1 MFGDV
6 MAYRLTSKRFLHGAL
21 TLGMVALL
29 VYYARTVH
37 WDAAW
42 RAIRSASP
50 WLLFLAALANLATVG
65 SKALVW
71 WIFLRPVGAP
81 SLGLAMRATAA
92 GAGINNLLIANSGE
106 AARAVLVTRSSEAT
120 GTGVVAALALERL
133 FDFIGYVLVLIGAAF
148 LLPLPED
155 VARWRPAAVAT
166 LGAIVVVLIALL
178 AHAPQAPPPGQ
189 KITGVVARARA
200 GFERFIERLA
210 HIVTLRRMGAA
221 LALTVVNWG
230 TQIASYHLTA
240 VAAHFP
246 ISVAGSI
253 TAMLLV
259 NVGFLARATPGNVG
273 FFQFVYAATAQAMG
287 LSKDAAVGVAL
298 LLQVVQNVPVTV
310 LGAALA
316 PDLMLAARKKKLPP
330 APAPADGAEGSA
342 M

>member
-1 MFGDV
+1 
-6 MAYRLTSKRFLHGAL
+6 MAVRLTSKRFLHGVL
-21 TLGMVALL
+21 TIGMIALL

-37 WDAAW
+37 WGAAW
-42 RAIRSASP
+42 HAIRSASP
-50 WLLFLAALANLATVG
+50 WLLLLAALANLATVG
-65 SKALVW
+65 AKAVVW

-106 AARAVLVTRSSEAT
+106 AARAVLVTRSSEAS

-148 LLPLPED
+148 LLPLPQN
-155 VARWRPAAVAT
+155 VVRWRPEAIVV

-178 AHAPQAPPPGQ
+178 VHAPHPPPVGQ
-189 KITGVVARARA
+189 VITGVVARVRA
-200 GFERFIERLA
+200 GFELFIERLA
-210 HIVTLRRMGAA
+210 HIVTVRRMGAA
-221 LALTVVNWG
+221 LLLTGVNWG
-230 TQIASYHLTA
+230 TQIASYHFTA
-240 VAAHFP
+240 MAAHFP
-246 ISVAGSI
+246 ISLAGSI

-259 NVGFLARATPGNVG
+259 NVGFLVRATPGNVG
-273 FFQFVYAATAQAMG
+273 VFQLVYAVTAQALG

-298 LLQVVQNVPVTV
+298 LLQVVQNGPVTV

-316 PDLMLAARKKKLPP
+316 PDLMLAARKKK
-330 APAPADGAEGSA
+330 APAMGAEETA

>member
-1 MFGDV
+1 
-6 MAYRLTSKRFLHGAL
+6 MAGRLSKNRWLHGVL
-21 TLGMVALL
+21 TLGMVALV

-37 WDAAW
+37 WDASW

-50 WLLFLAALANLATVG
+50 WLLFLAALANLATVAA
-65 SKALVW
+65 KAVVW

-106 AARAVLVTRSSEAT
+106 AARAVLVTRSSAAS

-148 LLPLPED
+148 LLPLPES
-155 VARWRPAAVAT
+155 VARWRPEAVGV

-178 AHAPQAPPPGQ
+178 AHAPHPPPADQ
-189 KITGVVARARA
+189 EITGTVARMRA

-221 LALTVVNWG
+221 LVLTLVNWG

-246 ISVAGSI
+246 ISIAGSI

-298 LLQVVQNVPVTV
+298 LLQVVQNGPVTV

-316 PDLMLAARKKKLPP
+316 PDLVLSARKRK
-330 APAPADGAEGSA
+330 AAGAGAPADGAEGSA
-342 M
+342 T

>member
-1 MFGDV
+1 
-6 MAYRLTSKRFLHGAL
+6 MALRLTNKRFLHGAL

-42 RAIRSASP
+42 RAMRSASP
-50 WLLFLAALANLATVG
+50 WLLALAALANLATVG
-65 SKALVW
+65 AKAVVW

-106 AARAVLVTRSSEAT
+106 AARAVLVTRSSEAS

-148 LLPLPED
+148 LLPLPES
-155 VARWRPAAVAT
+155 VARWRPEAVAM

-178 AHAPQAPPPGQ
+178 SHAPHAPPPTEV
-189 KITGVVARARA
+189 ITGAVARMRA

-210 HIVTLRRMGAA
+210 HIVTVRRMGAA
-221 LALTVVNWG
+221 LVLTVVNWA

-240 VAAHFP
+240 IAAHFP
-246 ISVAGSI
+246 ISLAGSI

-259 NVGFLARATPGNVG
+259 NVGFLVRATPGNVG
-273 FFQFVYAATAQAMG
+273 VFQLVYAATAQAMG
-287 LSKDAAVGVAL
+287 LSSDAAVGVAL
-298 LLQVVQNVPVTV
+298 LLQIVQNVPVTV

-316 PDLMLAARKKKLPP
+316 PDLMMAARRKNIPHP
-330 APAPADGAEGSA
+330 GASADGVEGSA
-342 M
+342 T

>member
-1 MFGDV
+1 MGF
-6 MAYRLTSKRFLHGAL
+6 RLTNKRFLHGAL
-21 TLGMVALL
+21 TLGIVALL

-42 RAIRSASP
+42 HAIRSASP

-65 SKALVW
+65 AKALVW
-71 WIFLRPVGAP
+71 WIFLRPVGAR

-106 AARAVLVTRSSEAT
+106 AARAVLVTRSSGAS

-148 LLPLPED
+148 LLPLPES
-155 VARWRPAAVAT
+155 VTRWRPEAVAV

-178 AHAPQAPPPGQ
+178 AHAPHPPPPGEV
-189 KITGVVARARA
+189 ITGFVARTRA

-210 HIVTLRRMGAA
+210 HIVTVRRMGAA

-240 VAAHFP
+240 IAAHFP
-246 ISVAGSI
+246 ISLAGSI
-253 TAMLLV
+253 SAMLLV
-259 NVGFLARATPGNVG
+259 NVGFLVRATPGNVG
-273 FFQFVYAATAQAMG
+273 VFQAVYAFTAQAMG
-287 LSKDAAVGVAL
+287 LSSDAAVGVAL
-298 LLQVVQNVPVTV
+298 LLQVVQNGPVTV

-316 PDLMLAARKKKLPP
+316 PDLMMAARKKKLPH
-330 APAPADGAEGSA
+330 AGAAADATKSA
-342 M
+342 